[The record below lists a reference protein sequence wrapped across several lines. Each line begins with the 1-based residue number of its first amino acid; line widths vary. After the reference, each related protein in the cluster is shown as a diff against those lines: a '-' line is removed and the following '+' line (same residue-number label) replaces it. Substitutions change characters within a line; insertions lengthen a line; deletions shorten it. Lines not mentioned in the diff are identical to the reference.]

1 MLTTFLTWSASN
13 TEAMLGFMADL
24 IGNLTPLLTPII
36 AVGLGL
42 IIFAVIV
49 GVIRGHQ

>member
-1 MLTTFLTWSASN
+1 MLFTFFEWSASN
-13 TEAMLGFMADL
+13 TEEMLGFMGNL
-24 IGNLTPLLTPII
+24 ITDLTPLLTPII

>member
-1 MLTTFLTWSASN
+1 MLATFFTWNASD
-13 TEAMLGFMADL
+13 TEAMIGTMADL
-24 IGNLTPLLTPII
+24 LSDLTPLLTPII

-49 GVIRGHQ
+49 NVIRR